1 MGTTFIDENVSS
13 SMNAFLIIANII
25 NIIYNVPQVMKTY
38 KTKSTKDFSGWFIFM
53 RIFGNTIWFVYS
65 IEINNIQM
73 LINNIITVLSSLF
86 LGYYKCLEYKNDYFI
101 LQENSF
107 KENNNLTDSLI
118 IHENNEEEHYINNTR
133 NSNIYNV
140 NHNNINVNNHNNDVN
155 DNDVKL
161 DTTIYKTVYGEEN
174 YPYTKFDF

>member
-25 NIIYNVPQVMKTY
+25 NIIYNVPQVIKTY
-38 KTKSTKDFSGWFIFM
+38 KTKSTKDFSAWFIFM

-65 IEINNIQM
+65 VEINNIQM
-73 LINNIITVLSSLF
+73 IINNIITVLSSVF

-107 KENNNLTDSLI
+107 KENNLNDSLMI
-118 IHENNEEEHYINNTR
+118 DENNDYLNNTKNVNIETNNEVNHINN
-133 NSNIYNV
+133 IQ
-140 NHNNINVNNHNNDVN
+140 
-155 DNDVKL
+155 L

-174 YPYTKFDF
+174 YPYTKYTNTNHFDF

>member
-73 LINNIITVLSSLF
+73 IINNIITVLSSVF
-86 LGYYKCLEYKNDYFI
+86 LGYYKCLEYKNDYLI
-101 LQENSF
+101 LQENS
-107 KENNNLTDSLI
+107 LTDSLI
-118 IHENNEEEHYINNTR
+118 IDENNINNTR
-133 NSNIYNV
+133 NSKIYNV
-140 NHNNINVNNHNNDVN
+140 NDVN
-155 DNDVKL
+155 DNDVNINVNDVNDNHINL

-174 YPYTKFDF
+174 YPYTKYINTRQFDF

>member
-73 LINNIITVLSSLF
+73 IINNIITVLSSVF
-86 LGYYKCLEYKNDYFI
+86 LGYYKCLEYKNNYLI
-101 LQENSF
+101 SQENS
-107 KENNNLTDSLI
+107 LTDSLI
-118 IHENNEEEHYINNTR
+118 VDENNINNTS

-140 NHNNINVNNHNNDVN
+140 NVNDNDNDNDVNINVNDVN
-155 DNDVKL
+155 VNHVNL

-174 YPYTKFDF
+174 YPYTKYINTRQFDF

>member
-65 IEINNIQM
+65 VEINNIQM
-73 LINNIITVLSSLF
+73 IINNIITVLSSVF
-86 LGYYKCLEYKNDYFI
+86 LGYYKCLEYKDEYLI
-101 LQENSF
+101 LNNSF
-107 KENNNLTDSLI
+107 KENTLNDSLI
-118 IHENNEEEHYINNTR
+118 IENEDYINNTS
-133 NSNIYNV
+133 NSI
-140 NHNNINVNNHNNDVN
+140 ISNNHIDVN
-155 DNDVKL
+155 DVIL
-161 DTTIYKTVYGEEN
+161 DTTIYKSVYGQEN
-174 YPYTKFDF
+174 YPYTKYNDNTKQYDF

>member
-73 LINNIITVLSSLF
+73 IINNIITVLSSVF
-86 LGYYKCLEYKNDYFI
+86 LGYYKCLEYKNDYLI
-101 LQENSF
+101 SQENS
-107 KENNNLTDSLI
+107 LTDSLI
-118 IHENNEEEHYINNTR
+118 LDENNINNTS
-133 NSNIYNV
+133 NSKIYNV
-140 NHNNINVNNHNNDVN
+140 NDVNINVNDVN
-155 DNDVKL
+155 DNHVNL

-174 YPYTKFDF
+174 YPYTKYINTRQFDF

>member
-73 LINNIITVLSSLF
+73 IINNIITVLSSVL
-86 LGYYKCLEYKNDYFI
+86 LGYYKCFEYKNDYLI
-101 LQENSF
+101 SQENS
-107 KENNNLTDSLI
+107 LTDSLI
-118 IHENNEEEHYINNTR
+118 IDENNINNTS
-133 NSNIYNV
+133 NSKIYNV
-140 NHNNINVNNHNNDVN
+140 NVNDVN
-155 DNDVKL
+155 DNDVNINVNDVNVNHVNL

-174 YPYTKFDF
+174 YPYTKYINTRQFDF

>member
-73 LINNIITVLSSLF
+73 IINNIITVLSSVL
-86 LGYYKCLEYKNDYFI
+86 LGYYKCFEYKNDYLI
-101 LQENSF
+101 SQENS
-107 KENNNLTDSLI
+107 LTDSLI
-118 IHENNEEEHYINNTR
+118 IDENNINNTS
-133 NSNIYNV
+133 NSKIYNV
-140 NHNNINVNNHNNDVN
+140 NVNDVN
-155 DNDVKL
+155 DNDVNINVNDVNDNHINL

-174 YPYTKFDF
+174 YPYTKYINTRQFDF